1 MARVLGTIDAWMRDV
16 ALGVQG
22 FFTLGQRAVRFTAAR
37 PFYWQDLI
45 EQMDRIGVGSLP
57 IILLT
62 GLFTGMVLALQSSVE
77 LGKFGADIYIGN
89 LVGASMVR
97 ELGPVLA
104 ALMVAGRA
112 GSGIAAELGSMRV
125 TEQIDA
131 MESMGTDPIKKLV
144 TPRLLAG
151 LIMVPMLTV
160 IADVVGIVGG
170 LAIAVLRVDI
180 PADVYLRGVW
190 GTLATSGFVFGVFP
204 RDFVSGLFKPFV
216 FGGIITLTGCYY
228 GLSAT
233 GGTEGVGL
241 ATTRAVVT
249 ASILIL
255 ATDYF
260 LTQLLLVIVPPVQ

>member
-1 MARVLGTIDAWMRDV
+1 
-16 ALGVQG
+16 
-22 FFTLGQRAVRFTAAR
+22 
-37 PFYWQDLI
+37 
-45 EQMDRIGVGSLP
+45 
-57 IILLT
+57 
-62 GLFTGMVLALQSSVE
+62 
-77 LGKFGADIYIGN
+77 
-89 LVGASMVR
+89 
-97 ELGPVLA
+97 
-104 ALMVAGRA
+104 
-112 GSGIAAELGSMRV
+112 
-125 TEQIDA
+125 
-131 MESMGTDPIKKLV
+131 
-144 TPRLLAG
+144 
-151 LIMVPMLTV
+151 MVPMLTI
-160 IADVVGIVGG
+160 IADVVGIIGG

-190 GTLATSGFVFGVFP
+190 GTLATSGFVFDVFP